1 MSSVKENLE
10 IIQHNLVPYKPKIIA
25 VTKYY
30 GVSKIIEAYEA
41 GIRDFAESKVQDS
54 LDKLESL
61 PEEIVENSTWHFI
74 GHLQSNKV
82 RKIVGK
88 FDYIHSV
95 DSLKLAQDISRIAK
109 ELGVLQKILLQV
121 NFANE
126 ETKYGFCEDEL
137 KEVFSLITK
146 LEQIKIEG
154 LMAIA
159 PYTPNEVLLKRFFA
173 GIKVLRYNMQNDHNY
188 ILSEL
193 SMGMS
198 NDYLIAAQE
207 EATMLRL
214 GHILLN

>member
-10 IIQHNLVPYKPKIIA
+10 IIRQSLIPYSPKIIA

-30 GVSKIIEAYEA
+30 GTSKIIEAYEA
-41 GIRDFAESKVQDS
+41 GIRNFAESKVQDA
-54 LDKLESL
+54 LEKLESL
-61 PEEIVENSTWHFI
+61 PEHIVKNSTWHFI

-82 RKIVGK
+82 RKIIGK

-109 ELGVLQKILLQV
+109 ELGVTQKVLLQV

-126 ETKYGFCEDEL
+126 ETKYGFYEAEL
-137 KEVFSLITK
+137 KEVFDDIARLK
-146 LEQIKIEG
+146 YIKAEG

-159 PYTPNEVLLKRFFA
+159 PHTPNEVLLKRFFA
-173 GIKVLRYNMQNDHNY
+173 GIKVLRYNMQNDHNC
-188 ILSEL
+188 ILPEL

-198 NDYLIAAQE
+198 NDYLIAVQE